1 MRVGCPEATLPP
13 KVGRAP
19 SCGLPIEDL
28 SGGDIGA
35 AVQTKAIATSDPL
48 SVLVQLDDE
57 VKHLTASTISQ

>member
-35 AVQTKAIATSDPL
+35 VETKAIATSDAL